1 MLANSGC
8 TVAPGVEEP
17 TAPPPLP
24 LHAAKVRASVNV
36 TATEIGRETAEFET
50 AGKEPAGE
58 KPAGEKP
65 GRSIGSPLEDRL
77 PEDWVSTII
86 GSDDGKADEREV
98 TSCDIAGWV
107 RGHLSVA
114 KSILG
119 TSARDN
125 PRLHR
130 TQRRKRGL

>member
-1 MLANSGC
+1 M
-8 TVAPGVEEP
+8 
-17 TAPPPLP
+17 
-24 LHAAKVRASVNV
+24 NV

-50 AGKEPAGE
+50 AGKEPAGKEPAGE
-58 KPAGEKP
+58 KPAGKEPAGKEP